1 MSTFGVGILPF
12 SQITLQKVSL
22 AAEEDE
28 VITIRLE
35 HREKILKDF
44 SLSLLGRFH
53 TTKFINYRAE
63 KTSYALSGRSEMT
76 KNYRCW

>member
-28 VITIRLE
+28 VIMIRLE

-44 SLSLLGRFH
+44 SLSLLEGSIRQNSSTIEQKKPRTLFLEDG
-53 TTKFINYRAE
+53 K
-63 KTSYALSGRSEMT
+63 
-76 KNYRCW
+76 